1 MKRVA
6 RFGSNRSR
14 VRTGLD
20 LRVVDLLGNDFFHRL
35 RLLASAMAILAVLA
49 GCASAPK
56 TAADPTDEISDPFEP
71 VNRVFFDFNMFLD
84 RTILRP
90 ITRYYVEYVP
100 EAFRYSIHNVLEIL
114 NTPVVM
120 MNELLQGNID
130 RFAHTTG
137 RFTVNLIA
145 GFGVLDIAGE
155 KAPPLDEDFGQTL
168 AVWGS
173 PSGPYLVLP
182 FLGPSNI
189 RDAVG
194 RGVDSFAEPTPY
206 IIAHYEGDMTARLF
220 SISKLGAGVIDQ
232 RSRILGEL
240 EELERTSL
248 DFYATVRSLYIQ
260 KRRDEISNGAGT
272 EAVPIP
278 EISFERDDST
288 SSVSS
293 DKAAKP

>member
-1 MKRVA
+1 VVA
-6 RFGSNRSR
+6 
-14 VRTGLD
+14 
-20 LRVVDLLGNDFFHRL
+20 LLGKDLIHRL
-35 RLLASAMAILAVLA
+35 RVLASAVLVVAALA
-49 GCASAPK
+49 GCAS
-56 TAADPTDEISDPFEP
+56 TQNAASPTDEISDPFEP

-90 ITRYYVEYVP
+90 VTRYYVRYVP

-120 MNELLQGNID
+120 MNALLQGNVD
-130 RFAHTTG
+130 RFMHTTG

-145 GFGVLDIAGE
+145 GLGVLDVAGE
-155 KAPPLDEDFGQTL
+155 KAPPIEEDFGQTL

-194 RGVDSFAEPTPY
+194 RGVDSVAEPTPY
-206 IIAHYEGDMTARLF
+206 VIAHFEGDMTARLF
-220 SISKLGAGVIDQ
+220 SMSKLGMGVIDQ

-248 DFYATVRSLYIQ
+248 DFYATVRSLYTQ
-260 KRRDEISNGAGT
+260 KRRDEIGNGAAT

-278 EISFERDDST
+278 EISFDRDDSYKST
-288 SSVSS
+288 SADTVR
-293 DKAAKP
+293 

>member
-1 MKRVA
+1 
-6 RFGSNRSR
+6 
-14 VRTGLD
+14 
-20 LRVVDLLGNDFFHRL
+20 VVELLGRDLFHRL
-35 RLLASAMAILAVLA
+35 KLLVSAIAVVAVLA
-49 GCASAPK
+49 GCAANPNK
-56 TAADPTDEISDPFEP
+56 ADSSTGEISDPFEP

-90 ITRYYVEYVP
+90 ITRYYVDYVP
-100 EAFRYSIHNVLEIL
+100 EFVRYSVHNVLEVL
-114 NTPVVM
+114 NTPIVM

-137 RFTVNLIA
+137 RFTVNLVA
-145 GFGVLDIAGE
+145 GFGVLDVAGE
-155 KAPPLDEDFGQTL
+155 KAPPISEDFGQTL

-194 RGVDSFAEPTPY
+194 KGVDSVAEPTPY
-206 IIAHYEGDMTARLF
+206 VIAHYEGDTTARLF

-260 KRRDEISNGAGT
+260 KRRDEISNGEGT

-288 SSVSS
+288 SSLSADTKGS
-293 DKAAKP
+293 Q

>member
-1 MKRVA
+1 
-6 RFGSNRSR
+6 
-14 VRTGLD
+14 
-20 LRVVDLLGNDFFHRL
+20 VVELLGRDFFHRL
-35 RLLASAMAILAVLA
+35 KLLASAIAIVAILA
-49 GCASAPK
+49 GCASKPEMAG
-56 TAADPTDEISDPFEP
+56 DPTDEISDPFEP

-90 ITRYYVEYVP
+90 ITRYYVDYVP
-100 EAFRYSIHNVLEIL
+100 EFVRYSVHNVLEVL
-114 NTPVVM
+114 NTPIVM
-120 MNELLQGNID
+120 MNELLQGNVD

-145 GFGVLDIAGE
+145 GFGVLDVAGE
-155 KAPPLDEDFGQTL
+155 KAPPISEDFGQTL

-189 RDAVG
+189 RDAIG
-194 RGVDSFAEPTPY
+194 KGVDSVAEPTPY
-206 IIAHYEGDMTARLF
+206 IIAHYEGDTTARLY
-220 SISKLGAGVIDQ
+220 SISKLGMGVIDQ

-260 KRRDEISNGAGT
+260 KRRDEITNGEGN

-288 SSVSS
+288 SSLSADRKGS
-293 DKAAKP
+293 Q